1 MWRARWSWTDPPAA
15 PAMVLDRSP
24 GHRAHTCS
32 PARPERTPPRRRLRA
47 SAAPITIEQRE
58 SLASAAESP
67 SPEPPGGD
75 ELSPISACRGLSGA
89 TAPCGGVWSDETDSQ
104 IETRETSESTEP
116 ARIAR

>member
-1 MWRARWSWTDPPAA
+1 
-15 PAMVLDRSP
+15 MVLDISL

-58 SLASAAESP
+58 SLASAAESL
-67 SPEPPGGD
+67 SPEPPGGG

-104 IETRETSESTEP
+104 TMTEASESTEL
-116 ARIAR
+116 ARIARVRLERVRLGPRG

>member
-1 MWRARWSWTDPPAA
+1 
-15 PAMVLDRSP
+15 MVLDRSP
-24 GHRAHTCS
+24 SSSCDGLGHIPRVPRAHLLSCPTG
-32 PARPERTPPRRRLRA
+32 ADA

-67 SPEPPGGD
+67 SPEPPGGG

-104 IETRETSESTEP
+104 IETREASKSTEP